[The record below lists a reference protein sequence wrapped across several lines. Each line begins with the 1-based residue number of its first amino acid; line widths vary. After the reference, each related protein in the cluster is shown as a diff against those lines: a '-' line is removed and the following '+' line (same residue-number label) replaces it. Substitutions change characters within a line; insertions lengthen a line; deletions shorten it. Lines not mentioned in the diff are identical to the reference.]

1 MAAKHHTQTC
11 PSTMFPDDITLRIQ
25 FRIKPDMDRTW
36 HNTAQCQCPTP
47 NSAFDGFGRIWE
59 SIRV

>member
-25 FRIKPDMDRTW
+25 FRIKPDMDRT
-36 HNTAQCQCPTP
+36 
-47 NSAFDGFGRIWE
+47 
-59 SIRV
+59 